1 MLIEYRDQRTNASM
15 QGKPYK
21 LLLITGKVYFTFK
34 FNLLVFAAAE
44 RMILYREIHVY
55 KTHPGV
61 VRLRSFAMARSSNVD
76 STRTTAQRIPVAA
89 PKPKIAG
96 CCGGKV
102 ELYRYIAHRFSKR
115 DYRLQ
120 FVRTMNDGV
129 VVAPNVWV

>member
-1 MLIEYRDQRTNASM
+1 MLIEYMDQRTNASM

-44 RMILYREIHVY
+44 KMILYREIHVY

-96 CCGGKV
+96 CGG
-102 ELYRYIAHRFSKR
+102 LYRYIAHRFSKR